1 MENTLFNLVQLIQKS
16 QNIVLSTHR
25 QCDGDGLGSQLALF
39 HALKKIGKNV
49 YIINVDE
56 TPKKYSFLEPQK
68 YIQIYEKAPRLP
80 KQIDLVLIFDTND
93 HRLLQPLYHELE
105 QKSSNIAF
113 IDHHPILKTGPQ
125 PTPLSWIEV
134 SAASTGELTYRL
146 IEELKIPWDPQMAKA
161 VYTSIVFDTQLFR
174 YIRKSPNSH
183 LIAAKLITQNFE
195 IDEVHR
201 FLFSQQTPE
210 KMSFLARALQK
221 IEYTCDG
228 RLGLIRIK
236 SKDLLDHHLE
246 VDDTSDLI
254 DFIMNI
260 DQLDAA
266 IVFRE
271 DAPNEYK
278 LSLRS
283 KGSLDVLSIAEMVGG
298 GGHVSA
304 SGAFLKGK
312 YEDLKIKIVNE
323 MTKLLK
329 SA

>member
-1 MENTLFNLVQLIQKS
+1 MQKLVQLIHES
-16 QNIVLSTHR
+16 EHIVLSTHR
-25 QCDGDGLGSQLALF
+25 QCDGDGLGAQLALF
-39 HALKKIGKNV
+39 HALTKIGKTV
-49 YIINVDE
+49 VIINVDE
-56 TPKKYSFLEPQK
+56 TPKKYNFLEPQK
-68 YIQIYEKAPRLP
+68 YIQVFEKTPRLP
-80 KQIDLVLIFDTND
+80 KKIDLVLIFDTND
-93 HRLLQPLYHELE
+93 QRLLQPLFHELE
-105 QKSSNIAF
+105 QRQPKIAF
-113 IDHHPILKTGPQ
+113 IDHHPILKKGPQ
-125 PTPLSWIEV
+125 PTAESWIDMT
-134 SAASTGELTYRL
+134 AASTGELAYRL
-146 IEELKIPWDPQMAKA
+146 IEDLKIPWDAQMAKA

-174 YIRKSPNSH
+174 YIRNSPNSH
-183 LIAAKLITQNFE
+183 LIAAKLISQNFD

-210 KMSFLARALQK
+210 KMSFLAKALQK
-221 IEYTCDG
+221 IEYTCNG

-236 SKDLLDHHLE
+236 SKDLLDHHMEL
-246 VDDTSDLI
+246 DDTRDLI

-266 IVFRE
+266 VVFRE

-283 KGSLDVLSIAEMVGG
+283 KGKLNVLMIAEMVGG

-312 YEDLKIKIVNE
+312 YEDLKLQIVNE